1 MSAFRSLAPSTQPE
15 DSSAS
20 SPNKYAAGESNSG
33 TSGTTSGGGN
43 SGGADQG
50 AGSGGDGKDGNP
62 RKRRT
67 AGSVSTMAC
76 TPCRQARQRCDGNRP
91 NRCGRC
97 ALRKLDCIYKP
108 HTKTHKDDLIQEIKV
123 LRGDNTDL
131 QNRNRE
137 IEQSALEVDS
147 TNRGLREE
155 GAWQRI
161 ILQTIG
167 SNGHDREI
175 IKKLRAGESHQSI
188 ADWLVH
194 QNPDFGNLGA
204 DSSSRHDLVDVVQ
217 IFEAQCQGDDGLERF
232 SPETNSE
239 LRWTKVCTSQKLV
252 GHLFD
257 LYFTWVHPVH
267 MLFSEMDFKIEF
279 RHNLDTYCSRSL
291 VNAICA
297 MACHLLDGE
306 NERGRRNVIDAAT
319 LRDGF
324 MAEART
330 TLTPETFSH
339 MTSIQS
345 FAIMYLV
352 ELSSG
357 KARSAVGYLR
367 SAVENLK
374 TSSGPQQSDEAKEV
388 TFWGIQTLNT
398 YVHSTFSCRRLHASD
413 TGSSW
418 KGVTYQRLWA
428 PPAPQGPI
436 FQNIQLDADD
446 RVWRFYRRPGDA
458 RELPFR
464 PSHGIMTA
472 CQQAELF
479 SIINESIGL
488 YCGARGKVSAAKML
502 EVYGKYKSW
511 KDDLPGVIANI
522 GEGDQ
527 PLPHILY
534 LHAQYH
540 TALVQHF
547 SPLLHCGA
555 FTGSDLAELRQIVI
569 FHARSGVEPL
579 EHSRRLY
586 SSRFSLPLMSFCLI
600 HLCDALVR
608 YSPQVPPAAQTA
620 RFCLD
625 VLHQT
630 RLGFALCGPL
640 QSLFYQAIRECGVQ
654 LPPEMSDTVDSFN
667 HYVVDDILDVCTRL
681 SYTQPLDQILHH
693 IDPQIAQDWAGEW
706 EKQIKSRIGKAR
718 RESTSGRYLQ
728 VANILND

>member
-1 MSAFRSLAPSTQPE
+1 
-15 DSSAS
+15 
-20 SPNKYAAGESNSG
+20 
-33 TSGTTSGGGN
+33 
-43 SGGADQG
+43 
-50 AGSGGDGKDGNP
+50 
-62 RKRRT
+62 
-67 AGSVSTMAC
+67 MA
-76 TPCRQARQRCDGNRP
+76 
-91 NRCGRC
+91 
-97 ALRKLDCIYKP
+97 Y
-108 HTKTHKDDLIQEIKV
+108 DLIREIEV
-123 LRGDNTDL
+123 LRGDNTTL

-137 IEQSALEVDS
+137 IEQSASEVDS
-147 TNRGLREE
+147 LNRGLREE
-155 GAWQRI
+155 GAYQRI

-194 QNPDFGNLGA
+194 RNPDLGTLGA
-204 DSSSRHDLVDVVQ
+204 ESSTHRELVDIVK

-232 SPETNSE
+232 SPETSLE

-267 MLFSEMDFKIEF
+267 MLFNEMDFKVEF
-279 RHNLDTYCSRSL
+279 RHDLDTYCSPSL

-306 NERGRRNVIDAAT
+306 NARDRRNVVDSAT

-330 TLTPETFSH
+330 TLTPENFHH

-374 TSSGPQQSDEAKEV
+374 ASGGPQQSEGAKEI

-398 YVHSTFSCRRLHASD
+398 
-413 TGSSW
+413 SW
-418 KGVTYQRLWA
+418 KGTTFQRMWA
-428 PPAPQGPI
+428 PPAPQKPV
-436 FQNIQLDADD
+436 FQNIRLDADD
-446 RVWRFYRRPGDA
+446 RVWRFYRHPGDE

-464 PSHGIMTA
+464 PSYAIITA
-472 CQQAELF
+472 CQQAQLF
-479 SIINESIGL
+479 SIIDESIGL
-488 YCGARGKVSAAKML
+488 YCGARGKVSAANVL
-502 EVYGKYKSW
+502 EVYEKYMTW
-511 KDDLPGVIANI
+511 KEDLPDLIANI
-522 GEGDQ
+522 SEGDQ

-534 LHAQYH
+534 LQYVRSGSTGRIELTICSVQYH

-547 SPLLHCGA
+547 SPLLHCGF
-555 FTGSDLAELRQIVI
+555 FTDSDLAELRQIVV

-608 YSPQVPPAAQTA
+608 YSPHLPPASQTA

-640 QSLFYQAIRECGVQ
+640 QLLFHRTAQECGVQ
-654 LPPEMSDTVDSFN
+654 LPPEMSDNVDSFN
-667 HYVVDDILDVCTRL
+667 HYVVDDILDACTRL

-693 IDPQIAQDWAGEW
+693 IDPDIAQDWSGEW
-706 EKQIKSRIGKAR
+706 ENQIKSRKGKVR
-718 RESTSGRYLQ
+718 RESSSGRYLQ